1 MLPSGSGPMSSKRL
15 PFFAT
20 TSTSSRMS
28 ALGAIISRSPSARL
42 MPLGAN
48 RLCQFCDD
56 VALRMALVRRQMIVD
71 YGTRP
76 EGEPVVVLA
85 GEDHITRPGVFEELC
100 PSDRVPFAR
109 IGIAATNNPKAETSM
124 RTIGVSH
131 LHPEGSQY
139 HLILLMKIIAS
150 IK

>member
-1 MLPSGSGPMSSKRL
+1 MGGRRDLHQGN
-15 PFFAT
+15 AVV
-20 TSTSSRMS
+20 
-28 ALGAIISRSPSARL
+28 ARL
-42 MPLGAN
+42 TEED
-48 RLCQFCDD
+48 C
-56 VALRMALVRRQMIVD
+56 VD
-71 YGTRP
+71 FVTLSGKADIDAIL
-76 EGEPVVVLA
+76 VVLA